1 MSIDKPTSDGS
12 YEYDVVKPTGYSGAG
27 DSSALYLVGLT
38 GRRRPHDPSTIEL
51 YLINNQ
57 PSFSPSNE
65 LLDQKAQG
73 GNSTIE
79 VFSFLPSSPVMTHIR
94 TFHHP
99 QIATPNNVAVM
110 PDGSIYY
117 TNDHG
122 ASRSGRWHDLSPIL
136 RTGDVSHCTASTP
149 PVCKKVAGG
158 FAFPNGLHYSPRH
171 KKLFVPSAALGD
183 IHIYKP
189 LPNHDLQFLETVK
202 IPYPIDNLS
211 EDNDG
216 NIIAAV
222 LPKSTELFAKFKDF
236 DPSNVH
242 PLEVQ
247 REMRLNGP
255 NKVAKEPASAA
266 MQIQRTGKGL
276 EGERWEVSKLVEDDG
291 EVLPA
296 STTVIRDARTGRL
309 FLSSVVSEWI
319 SVCEPE

>member
-12 YEYDVVKPTGYSGAG
+12 YEYDVLKPTAYSGAG

-38 GRRRPHDPSTIEL
+38 GRRRPSDPSTIEL

-57 PSFSPSNE
+57 PSFSPSKE
-65 LLDQKAQG
+65 LLDQQAHG
-73 GNSTIE
+73 ANSTIE
-79 VFSFLPSSPVMTHIR
+79 VFSFMPSSPVMTHIR
-94 TFHHP
+94 TFFHP

-122 ASRSGRWHDLSPIL
+122 LSRSGTWHELSPLI

-158 FAFPNGLHYSPRH
+158 YAFPNGLHYSPRH

-183 IHIYKP
+183 IQVYRP
-189 LPNHDLQFLETVK
+189 LPNHDLEFQETIK

-222 LPKSTELFAKFKDF
+222 FPKSRELFAKSKDY
-236 DPSNVH
+236 DPNNVH
-242 PLEVQ
+242 SLEVQ
-247 REMRLNGP
+247 REMRLHGSNR
-255 NKVAKEPASAA
+255 VTKEPATAA
-266 MQIQRTGKGL
+266 MRISRVGKGP
-276 EGERWEVSKLVEDDG
+276 EGERWEVSKLIEDDG

-296 STTVIRDARTGRL
+296 STTVIRDAKTGRL
-309 FLSSVVSEWI
+309 FLSSVVSEWVG
-319 SVCEPE
+319 VCEPK